1 MKFKT
6 LSMVV
11 SSALALGLLGCT
23 STPQTNNATAT
34 SNNNTFAVSKAR
46 CQAFKVPFSVSL
58 TEKDFNGKTTNLA
71 CYGQDGV
78 GCKLRIYQIMVESFY
93 HSDKGTPG
101 YTFAWGPSKHNGNIK
116 GITEK
121 LDYIKST
128 GANAIWFTPIF
139 VSTPFENQ
147 DHNADKL
154 DGTGYFTSDY
164 FTIDPKFGTKEE
176 LKELVEKAHQKGL
189 YVFMDG
195 VLGHAKANIKLTSP
209 KGNSLVTNIRCRD
222 AWGQIDKV
230 NKSFW
235 CFDTEKSMD
244 FYKELLTYWIKEVK
258 IDGWRFDQMYQLEP
272 KYWKELNKTIAD
284 AASKVTYN
292 FAGKKVKALGYTV
305 GEMWTDQ
312 PRSLSKNAF
321 DDQNMNSAFNFPM
334 RYQLMKVIA
343 TNDDVFAKD
352 ACGQPAS
359 SLATAY
365 DAMKGYPKTAM
376 PNTIVSNHDYVR
388 LGDLI
393 QRAGYSKDGE
403 KDANY
408 FARHKA
414 AYSFIAATSG
424 PLTMY
429 YNDEIGA
436 ELEGFVEQP
445 GNCGDVC
452 RCDDHVGR
460 TDGKFD
466 NLTAGEQDLKNYIA
480 KIFNLRDQYP
490 SLAIGNRTHVYSNEN
505 IFIDLKSYKD
515 EKILYVLNVSEGEGN
530 VSIDPS
536 LWTKLVGK
544 GTVTLT
550 DLVTNEKISGDEIK
564 VNGLSGNF
572 YKIN

>member
-1 MKFKT
+1 MNNKVFFSAYAGLALILAGCNST
-6 LSMVV
+6 SHMNV
-11 SSALALGLLGCT
+11 SS
-23 STPQTNNATAT
+23 QI
-34 SNNNTFAVSKAR
+34 SNNTDVNRKI
-46 CQAFKVPFSVSL
+46 CQTGTVPFSVSL
-58 TEKDFNGKTTNLA
+58 SENDIKGTSTDLA

-78 GCKLRIYQIMVESFY
+78 GCKLRIYQIMVESFN
-93 HSDKGTPG
+93 HSEKGAPG
-101 YTFAWGPSKHNGNIK
+101 YTYAWGPSKHNGNIK

-128 GANAIWFTPIF
+128 GANAVWFTPVFI
-139 VSTPFENQ
+139 STPFENQ
-147 DHNADKL
+147 DRNADKL
-154 DGTGYFTSDY
+154 DGTGYYTSDY
-164 FTIDPKFGTKEE
+164 FTIDPKFGTKAE

-195 VLGHAKANIKLTSP
+195 VLGHAKANVKLTSP
-209 KGNSLVTNIRCRD
+209 KGNTLTTNIRCRD
-222 AWGQIDKV
+222 AWGQIDKA

-244 FYKELLTYWIKEVK
+244 FYKELLTNWIKEVK

-272 KYWKELNKTIAD
+272 KYWKELNKTVAD

-292 FAGKKVKALGYTV
+292 FAGKKVHALGYTV

-352 ACGQPAS
+352 ACAQPAS
-359 SLATAY
+359 SLAKQY
-365 DAMKGYPKTAM
+365 DLMKGYPKTAM

-393 QRAGYSKDGE
+393 QRAGYGKDGE
-403 KDANY
+403 KNEKY

-414 AYSFIAATSG
+414 AYSFIAAASG

-436 ELEGFVEQP
+436 ELEGFVDQP
-445 GNCGDVC
+445 GNCGDIC

-466 NLTAGEQDLKNYIA
+466 NLTSGEQDLKDYIA
-480 KIFNLRDQYP
+480 GIFNLRDRHP
-490 SLAIGNRTHVYSNEN
+490 ALAIGTRTHVYSDEYL
-505 IFIDLKSYKD
+505 FIDLKSYKND
-515 EKILYVLNVSEGEGN
+515 KVLYILNVSEGNAEIKFKSGF
-530 VSIDPS
+530 
-536 LWTKLVGK
+536 WQRLVGENSPK
-544 GTVTLT
+544 LK
-550 DLVTNEKISGDEIK
+550 DLVTEASLDSDVIKIP
-564 VNGLSGNF
+564 GLSGTF
-572 YKIN
+572 IQISK